1 MFSSSSACCRNIRLA
16 SQSILRSSKSLL
28 WNSSSGQQQ
37 KLTTTVCRERSITKS
52 RFNAEIK
59 AINHKSKYFSTTGKE
74 TATKSPE
81 KVSATEKASSV
92 GWWRSPE
99 FWGFA
104 GSIAAWGMSGAA
116 IYDSALQGP
125 EVISLTMTP
134 VLMVY
139 SGLFA
144 RWAWVVKPRNLSL
157 MYCHVANVIAQT
169 NQLRRALEFK
179 INNGEE
185 EQVKEMVQQ
194 VGILGGITTAAILGG
209 PTARTALTNA
219 NLGIVSSVA
228 AADAGPFTVHFWAP
242 MSKVFISG
250 ASMLD
255 LNRPTDKI
263 SLPQYGALT
272 ATGFFFTRYALLVT
286 PINYTLCAVNV
297 ALFLSSFWHF
307 GRKIKADYVD
317 GDAKK
322 EEIQ

>member
-1 MFSSSSACCRNIRLA
+1 MYSRGPVNLKTIN
-16 SQSILRSSKSLL
+16 QNSK
-28 WNSSSGQQQ
+28 
-37 KLTTTVCRERSITKS
+37 
-52 RFNAEIK
+52 F
-59 AINHKSKYFSTTGKE
+59 FSTSGKE
-74 TATKSPE
+74 TATKSAKEASVE
-81 KVSATEKASSV
+81 KPSGV

-157 MYCHVANVIAQT
+157 MYCHIANVLAQT

-179 INNGEE
+179 ISNGEE
-185 EQVKEMVQQ
+185 EQVKEMAQQ
-194 VGILGGITTAAILGG
+194 VGILGGATVAAVLGG
-209 PTARTALTNA
+209 PSARTALTNA
-219 NLGIVSSVA
+219 NLGIVSSIA

-250 ASMLD
+250 ASFLD

-263 SLPQYGALT
+263 SLPQYAALT

-286 PINYTLCAVNV
+286 PINYTLSSVNV

-307 GRKIKADYVD
+307 GRKIKADYID
-317 GDAKK
+317 GDSGK
-322 EEIQ
+322 QQ